1 MDFTG
6 VYHRT
11 TEQMSYSLNESELIV
26 NLKTGYDVKR
36 VFLYYGDPLK
46 RESWRKRKVDRSPGR
61 DCLQKTAETSDL
73 VDHNS
78 RTEIQALQVLF

>member
-26 NLKTGYDVKR
+26 NLKTGY
-36 VFLYYGDPLK
+36 
-46 RESWRKRKVDRSPGR
+46 E
-61 DCLQKTAETSDL
+61 
-73 VDHNS
+73 
-78 RTEIQALQVLF
+78 

>member
-36 VFLYYGDPLK
+36 VFLYYGDPFEAGILGGNEK
-46 RESWRKRKVDRSPGR
+46 WTGVQEIVY
-61 DCLQKTAETSDL
+61 KTAETSDL
-73 VDHNS
+73 VDYDS